1 VLRVG
6 LTGGIGS
13 GKSTVAGLLAERGAL
28 VLDADAI
35 AREVVEPD
43 GPAFAPIVERF
54 GEGVV
59 GADGRLDRA
68 ALAAVVF
75 ADVAAREALNA
86 ITHPLIGEII
96 AARVATA
103 AADGIVVFDVPL
115 LVEHWVEKGE
125 VNRPYDLVVV
135 VEAPRELRLERL
147 EGRGVARADAEAR
160 MAVQATDEQRRDFV
174 AAHGGVVVGNGDGL
188 AALEAEV
195 DRLWPDLERRAVERA
210 AEAEAAESD
219 AEVDGPLQDPP
230 RDAAPE

>member
-13 GKSTVAGLLAERGAL
+13 GKSTVAGLLAARGAL

-43 GPAFAPIVERF
+43 GPAFGPIVERF
-54 GEGVV
+54 GTGVV
-59 GADGRLDRA
+59 GPDGRLDRA

-75 ADVAAREALNA
+75 ADPEAREALNA
-86 ITHPLIGEII
+86 ITHPLIGEVI
-96 AARVATA
+96 AARVASA

-115 LVEHWVEKGE
+115 LVEHWVDKGE

-174 AAHGGVVVGNGDGL
+174 SANGGVVLGNADGL

-195 DRLWPDLERRAVERA
+195 DRLWPDLERRA
-210 AEAEAAESD
+210 
-219 AEVDGPLQDPP
+219 
-230 RDAAPE
+230 RDVPA